1 MKINL
6 IGENNYEN
14 PIEQVFINRGIENYE
29 EYINVDDSVLS
40 SYEGLHNVFRG
51 VELLCSHLDKESK
64 MLLVVDPDADG
75 NTSAAMIYNYL
86 HELNPFVDMEW
97 QVHTD
102 KIHGLK
108 NIEVKDSID
117 LVIVPDAGSND
128 FSYHKE
134 LNRKGIDVLIIDH
147 HEAEYESEDAVI
159 VNNQFG
165 DYNRNLTG
173 ATVVLKFLEAMDD
186 HLRVSLSQKY
196 WDLAAVGTIA
206 DSSPMSD
213 FEVRYIV
220 NEGLKKINNVFLD
233 ALIEKQSYS
242 LKGVLNNTSIS
253 FYIAPLIN
261 AVLRVGSKTD
271 KIDMFKSFIESN
283 EMVDYTNSRTKVT
296 SKVYIYADM
305 ARRAGN
311 LKAKQGRE
319 VDKFMKKYLESE
331 ADVDLNNNVIVLE
344 EDIESGLT
352 GYLAMKLSSF
362 YQKPVAL
369 LRKNANKSDIL
380 SGSVRNYD
388 RNGIKNVKDLF
399 NETEVDFAR
408 GHQSAFGLQ
417 VKEDKFDSFKSKL
430 YSKFKE
436 FDLSDEY
443 FDVDFSIPA
452 EYILDHPE
460 IFEEIDKLKDYWGK
474 GVEEP
479 IVHIKDVPLIDCEV
493 DLLGKLQN
501 TIAINYGD
509 KVKFMIFKTDEQ
521 TYNSIIDNQTFGSID
536 VVGRIN
542 INEYKGEYINQLMVD
557 GFEVD

>member
-51 VELLCSHLDKESK
+51 VELLCSHLDKDSK

-108 NIEVKDSID
+108 NIEVKDSIN

-501 TIAINYGD
+501 TIAINYDD
-509 KVKFMIFKTDEQ
+509 KVKFMFFKTDEQ
-521 TYNSIIDNQTFGSID
+521 TYNSIIDNQTFGSVD